1 VNNMIRD
8 IPLFPLGSVILPG
21 GRIPMQLFEPRYLD
35 MLTRCMKQQS
45 GFVVVLLS
53 RGNETG
59 GPAQFHDVGT
69 CVDIVDFQ
77 QLDNGLLGITV
88 EGDCKVRV
96 LRNWQQAD
104 GLHVG
109 DVERLPPEPG
119 APVPGHLRELPSVL
133 KALSRHPVIKDLGM
147 TLDFEDARA
156 VGWRLTELLPWRFI
170 RSSTC
175 WSYRIRWNGW
185 KTCRHCWKPWM
196 APEPMAVAPVSG
208 RAVRSQIRL
217 PVFSEINRNKNQPH
231 SQCQP

>member
-156 VGWRLTELLPWRFI
+156 VGWRLTELLPLEVHQ
-170 RSSTC
+170 
-175 WSYRIRWNGW
+175 
-185 KTCRHCWKPWM
+185 KQHLLELQDPL
-196 APEPMAVAPVSG
+196 E
-208 RAVRSQIRL
+208 RL
-217 PVFSEINRNKNQPH
+217 ENLQALLETLDGS
-231 SQCQP
+231 